1 MELYPGFSVSFP
13 NENKQYIAKL
23 LKNKKAFLKLREYL
37 WKKTKSIILEKSNLR
52 KEKLMMKSIGGKIYA
67 V

>member
-37 WKKTKSIILEKSNLR
+37 
-52 KEKLMMKSIGGKIYA
+52 
-67 V
+67 